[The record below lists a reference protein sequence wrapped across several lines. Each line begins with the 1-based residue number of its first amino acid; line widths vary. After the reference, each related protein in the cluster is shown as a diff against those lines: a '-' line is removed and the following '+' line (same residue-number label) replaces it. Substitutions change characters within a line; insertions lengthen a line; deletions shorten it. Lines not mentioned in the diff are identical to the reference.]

1 MKQLILFVTL
11 IIGSF
16 ASQAQSVATLR
27 DATAAVTDSVRI
39 VPKFNVGDTRTYL
52 VTNSTCLEGN
62 YKDSTSVEYRF
73 TVESVDDNHYAIYFI
88 ANNMKYEMPKGIPEA
103 ETRMIL
109 DFFCDKGFRFFINRH
124 DLTVDSVSGADLK
137 EPLREYLS
145 KFFGTMMAQE
155 TDPTE
160 LKQALDEQLT
170 DYFLTERAKEL
181 LRAMAATFTDQY
193 GRTYALGGSRWIE
206 NYDET
211 DEDVESYIVQDIDD
225 EMDDDDIDLDDD
237 LTDDED
243 EDDEEM
249 PDFSVQ
255 RIHQAFAHINE
266 DGSFFYREQISWD
279 DQMLD
284 DWYEKSEATFDSKG
298 WPTEIS
304 SVVNMGETSVSAHW
318 QLISN

>member
-1 MKQLILFVTL
+1 MKRILLYVAIMFGSLI
-11 IIGSF
+11 
-16 ASQAQSVATLR
+16 AQAQPAVEFH
-27 DATAAVTDSVRI
+27 DVTAAITDSVRI

-52 VTNSTCLEGN
+52 VTNTTCLAGA

-73 TVESVDDNHYAIYFI
+73 TVESVDEDHYAIYFI
-88 ANNMKYEMPKGIPEA
+88 ANNMQYEMPKEIPET
-103 ETRMIL
+103 ETKKIL

-145 KFFGTMMAQE
+145 KFFGTMLAQE

-160 LKQALDEQLT
+160 LEQALDEQLT

-181 LRAMAATFTDQY
+181 LRSMAATFTDQY

-206 NYDET
+206 NYEET
-211 DEDVESYIVQDIDD
+211 VEDVVSSDGTNVQDLDD
-225 EMDDDDIDLDDD
+225 EMDDDG
-237 LTDDED
+237 LTDDEY
-243 EDDEEM
+243 DEEI

-266 DGSFFYREQISWD
+266 DGSFFYREQIFWD

-284 DWYEKSEATFDSKG
+284 NWYEKSEATFDPKG

-318 QLISN
+318 QLIR

>member
-1 MKQLILFVTL
+1 MKRILLYVAIMFGSLI
-11 IIGSF
+11 
-16 ASQAQSVATLR
+16 AQAQPAVEFH
-27 DATAAVTDSVRI
+27 DVTAAITDSVRI
-39 VPKFNVGDTRTYL
+39 VPMFNVGDTHTYL
-52 VTNSTCLEGN
+52 VTNTTCLAGA

-73 TVESVDDNHYAIYFI
+73 TVESVDEDHYAIYFI
-88 ANNMKYEMPKGIPEA
+88 ANNMQYEMPKGIPET
-103 ETRMIL
+103 ETKKIL

-145 KFFGTMMAQE
+145 KFFGTMLAQE

-160 LKQALDEQLT
+160 LEQALDEQLT

-181 LRAMAATFTDQY
+181 LRSMAATFTDQY

-206 NYDET
+206 NYEET
-211 DEDVESYIVQDIDD
+211 VEDVVSSDGTNVQDLDD
-225 EMDDDDIDLDDD
+225 EMDDDG
-237 LTDDED
+237 LTDDEY
-243 EDDEEM
+243 DEEI

-266 DGSFFYREQISWD
+266 DGSFFYREQIFWD

-284 DWYEKSEATFDSKG
+284 NWYEKSEATFNTKG

-318 QLISN
+318 QLIR

>member
-1 MKQLILFVTL
+1 MKQLLLFIILTAGL
-11 IIGSF
+11 A
-16 ASQAQSVATLR
+16 ASQAQSVAVPR
-27 DATAAVTDSVRI
+27 DVTVAITDSVRI

-52 VTNSTCLEGN
+52 VTNTTRLAGD

-73 TVESVDDNHYAIYFI
+73 TVESVDQDHYAIYFI

-109 DFFCDKGFRFFINRH
+109 DFFCDKGFRFFINRY
-124 DLTVDSVSGADLK
+124 DLTVDSVSGEDLK

-145 KFFGTMMAQE
+145 KFFGTMLAQE
-155 TDPTE
+155 ADPTE
-160 LKQALDEQLT
+160 LAQALDEQLT

-181 LRAMAATFTDQY
+181 LRSLAATFTDQY

-206 NYDET
+206 NYDEAV
-211 DEDVESYIVQDIDD
+211 EDVESNDETVVQDLDD
-225 EMDDDDIDLDDD
+225 EMDDDG
-237 LTDDED
+237 LTDDEY
-243 EDDEEM
+243 DEEI

-266 DGSFFYREQISWD
+266 DGSFFYREQIFWD

-284 DWYEKSEATFDSKG
+284 NWYEKSEATFDPKG
-298 WPTEIS
+298 WPTEILS
-304 SVVNMGETSVSAHW
+304 IVNMGETTVSAHW
-318 QLISN
+318 QLINDK

>member
-1 MKQLILFVTL
+1 MKRLLLF
-11 IIGSF
+11 IIMTAALT
-16 ASQAQSVATLR
+16 ASQAQTVAVPR
-27 DATAAVTDSVRI
+27 DVTAAIGDSVRI
-39 VPKFNVGDTRTYL
+39 VPNFDVGDTRTYL
-52 VTNSTCLEGN
+52 VTNTTRLAGD

-73 TVESVDDNHYAIYFI
+73 TVESVDDVHYAIYFI

-145 KFFGTMMAQE
+145 KFFGTMLAQE

-160 LKQALDEQLT
+160 LEQALDEQLT

-181 LRAMAATFTDQY
+181 LRSMAATFTDQY

-206 NYDET
+206 NYEET
-211 DEDVESYIVQDIDD
+211 VEDVVSCDGTNVQDLDD
-225 EMDDDDIDLDDD
+225 EMDDDG
-237 LTDDED
+237 LTDDEYD
-243 EDDEEM
+243 EDI

-266 DGSFFYREQISWD
+266 DGSFFYQEQIFWD

-284 DWYEKSEATFDSKG
+284 NWNEKSEAAFDSKG

-318 QLISN
+318 QLIQ

>member
-1 MKQLILFVTL
+1 MKRLLLF
-11 IIGSF
+11 IIMTAALT
-16 ASQAQSVATLR
+16 ASQAQTVAVPR
-27 DATAAVTDSVRI
+27 DVTAAIGDSVRI
-39 VPKFNVGDTRTYL
+39 VPNFDVGDTRTYL
-52 VTNSTCLEGN
+52 VTNTTRLAGD

-73 TVESVDDNHYAIYFI
+73 TVESVDDVHYAIYFI
-88 ANNMKYEMPKGIPEA
+88 ANNMKYEMPKGIPET
-103 ETRMIL
+103 ETKKIL

-145 KFFGTMMAQE
+145 KFFGTMLAQE

-160 LKQALDEQLT
+160 LEQALDEQLT

-181 LRAMAATFTDQY
+181 LRSMAATFTDQY

-206 NYDET
+206 NYEET
-211 DEDVESYIVQDIDD
+211 VEDVVSCDGTNVQDLDDEMDDD
-225 EMDDDDIDLDDD
+225 EMDDDD
-237 LTDDED
+237 LTDDEYD
-243 EDDEEM
+243 EDI

-266 DGSFFYREQISWD
+266 DGSFFYQEQIFWD

-284 DWYEKSEATFDSKG
+284 NWNEKSEAAFDSKG

-318 QLISN
+318 QLIQ

>member
-16 ASQAQSVATLR
+16 ASQAQSVAVPR
-27 DATAAVTDSVRI
+27 AVTAVVTDSVRI
-39 VPKFNVGDTRTYL
+39 VPKFSVGDTRTYL
-52 VTNSTCLEGN
+52 VTNSTCLAGN

-73 TVESVDDNHYAIYFI
+73 TVESVDDDHYAIYFI
-88 ANNMKYEMPKGIPEA
+88 ASNMKYEMPKGIPEA

-145 KFFGTMMAQE
+145 KFFGTMLAQE

-160 LKQALDEQLT
+160 LVQALDEQLT

-181 LRAMAATFTDQY
+181 LRSLAATFTDQY
-193 GRTYALGGSRWIE
+193 GRTYALGSSRWIE
-206 NYDET
+206 DYEET
-211 DEDVESYIVQDIDD
+211 VEDVESYDGTVVQDLDD
-225 EMDDDDIDLDDD
+225 EMDDDDLA
-237 LTDDED
+237 DDEYD
-243 EDDEEM
+243 EDI

-304 SVVNMGETSVSAHW
+304 SVVNMGETSISAHW
-318 QLISN
+318 QQLNDK